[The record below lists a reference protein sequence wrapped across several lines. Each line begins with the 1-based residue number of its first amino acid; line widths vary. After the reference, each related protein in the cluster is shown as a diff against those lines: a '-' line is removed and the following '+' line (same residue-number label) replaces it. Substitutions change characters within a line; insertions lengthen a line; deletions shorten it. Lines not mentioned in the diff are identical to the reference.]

1 LLPDGDTGFDG
12 IDEKSISIE
21 GCFAMGRGGKGRN
34 RAIADVQ
41 GPDAMDGDCFGDW
54 KSFHGLGK
62 NTLPLF
68 LCEDQVMGVA
78 EFGDVATFVVI
89 ANEALEDHEGSAGGV
104 GHVGTEGR
112 EVEGSVL
119 DREHEIYE

>member
-1 LLPDGDTGFDG
+1 
-12 IDEKSISIE
+12 
-21 GCFAMGRGGKGRN
+21 
-34 RAIADVQ
+34 
-41 GPDAMDGDCFGDW
+41 MDGDRFGDW

-78 EFGDVATFVVI
+78 EFGDVATFVMI